1 MFRKPFT
8 SLSVIWLVVGGALA
22 CDRPLC
28 AEPGARNKA
37 ATSRDQIDREVRP
50 VIDKVDQQCR
60 DRTVYMIGPEK
71 AKRLAELVR
80 EKKPQLVV
88 ECGTAIGYSGLWIG
102 RELRALGQGKLIT
115 IEIDETRAAE
125 AKQNFDKAGLSE
137 WIEIRVGD
145 ARELVKNVEGP
156 VDFLFIDCNFENY
169 DPCFTGIESKLA
181 KDAVVVADNV
191 GIGATSM
198 ADFLKR
204 VRSKYRS
211 QTEWFDLDLP
221 WEKRDAMEI
230 TRLGTVKE

>member
-1 MFRKPFT
+1 
-8 SLSVIWLVVGGALA
+8 
-22 CDRPLC
+22 
-28 AEPGARNKA
+28 
-37 ATSRDQIDREVRP
+37 
-50 VIDKVDQQCR
+50 VIDNVDQQCR

-80 EKKPQLVV
+80 EKKPRLVV

-102 RELRALGQGKLIT
+102 RELRALGQGWLIT
-115 IEIDETRAAE
+115 LEIDETRAAE

-137 WIEIRVGD
+137 WIEVRVGD
-145 ARELVKNVEGP
+145 ARELVKSVKGP

-169 DPCFTGIESKLA
+169 DPCFTGIETKLA

-191 GIGATSM
+191 GIGAASM
-198 ADFLKR
+198 ADYLTR
-204 VRSKYRS
+204 VRSKYPS

-230 TRLGTVKE
+230 TRLGTAKE

>member
-1 MFRKPFT
+1 
-8 SLSVIWLVVGGALA
+8 VIWLIAGGALA
-22 CDRPLC
+22 SNRPLC
-28 AEPGARNKA
+28 AEPDAQKKIA
-37 ATSRDQIDREVRP
+37 PSRDQINREVRP

-60 DRTVYMIGPEK
+60 ARTVYMIGPEK

-80 EKKPQLVV
+80 EKKPRLVV

-125 AKQNFDKAGLSE
+125 AKQNFDKAGLSK
-137 WIEIRVGD
+137 WIEVRVGD
-145 ARELVKNVEGP
+145 ALELVKSVESP

-169 DPCFTGIESKLA
+169 DPCFTGIETKLA

-191 GIGATSM
+191 GIGAASM
-198 ADFLKR
+198 ADYLKR
-204 VRSKYRS
+204 VRSKYGS

-230 TRLGTVKE
+230 TRLGTAKE

>member
-115 IEIDETRAAE
+115 IEIDEARAAE

>member
-71 AKRLAELVR
+71 AKRLAEFVR

>member
-1 MFRKPFT
+1 MFRKTFK
-8 SLSVIWLVVGGALA
+8 SLSVIWLIVRGALV

-37 ATSRDQIDREVRP
+37 ATSRDQIDREVKP
-50 VIDKVDQQCR
+50 VIDRVDQQCR

-80 EKKPQLVV
+80 EKKPRLVV

-102 RELRALGQGKLIT
+102 RELRTLGQGKLIT

-125 AKQNFDKAGLSE
+125 ARQNFDEAGLSE
-137 WIEIRVGD
+137 WIEVRVGD
-145 ARELVKNVEGP
+145 ARELVKSVAGP

-169 DPCFTGIESKLA
+169 FPCFTGIETKLA
-181 KDAVVVADNV
+181 KDAVVAADNV
-191 GIGATSM
+191 GIGAASM
-198 ADFLKR
+198 ADFLAR
-204 VRSKYRS
+204 VRSIYRS

-230 TRLGTVKE
+230 TRLGTSKE

>member
-28 AEPGARNKA
+28 AEPGARKKP
-37 ATSRDQIDREVRP
+37 ATRRDQIDREVKP

-60 DRTVYMIGPEK
+60 ERTVYMIGPAK
-71 AKRLAELVR
+71 AKRLAVLVR
-80 EKKPQLVV
+80 EKKPRLVV

-115 IEIDETRAAE
+115 IEIDEARAAE
-125 AKQNFDKAGLSE
+125 AKQNFDEAGLSE
-137 WIEIRVGD
+137 WIEVRVGD

-169 DPCFTGIESKLA
+169 DPCFTGIETKLA

-191 GIGATSM
+191 GIGAASM
-198 ADFLKR
+198 ADYLKR

-221 WEKRDAMEI
+221 WEKRDAIEI
-230 TRLGTVKE
+230 TRLGTAKE